1 MNKKNIGIKK
11 YNIGIDIGGSH
22 IRLALVNALNIVDFE
37 EVYILEKN
45 KKDQEE
51 IIKYINTNVF
61 KLYNKILNKN
71 LISSLNILKI
81 GVAFPGIYQDGII
94 YNANNLNIKRYE
106 ILKDFKK
113 IFKNKEIKISND
125 AEASLKA
132 EMQKSLKNIQNG
144 MFLSVGTG
152 IGGKVIQDGKILN
165 ADNLELGHI
174 TFKLG
179 GKKCSCGKD
188 GCLEKYCSMRTLREN
203 LKENI
208 FKNIETKIKN
218 NEEKID
224 FESKHLNL
232 NKLDYEKADIKKI
245 VDEYILNLAYAL
257 RTFSEIFKLEKIVIG
272 GSFSEITNGYL
283 LNKLKEEFR
292 KLPKVSKLEDPEI
305 LNSYFENNSGIIG
318 NLI

>member
-37 EVYILEKN
+37 EVYILDEN

-94 YNANNLNIKRYE
+94 YNANNLNIKKYE

-113 IFKNKEIKISND
+113 IFKNKDIKISND

-132 EMQKSLKNIQNG
+132 EMQKNLKNTKNG

-152 IGGKVIQDGKILN
+152 IGGKVIQNEEILN
-165 ADNLELGHI
+165 GSNLELGHI

-179 GKKCSCGKD
+179 GKKCSCGKY
-188 GCLEKYCSMRTLREN
+188 GCLEKYCSMKFLREN
-203 LKENI
+203 LNKNLL
-208 FKNIETKIKN
+208 KNIETKIKS
-218 NEEKID
+218 NEEKI
-224 FESKHLNL
+224 ELENKHLNL
-232 NKLDYEKADIKKI
+232 NKLDYEKEDIKKI

-272 GSFSEITNGYL
+272 GSFSEIKNEYL
-283 LNKLKEEFR
+283 LNKLKEEFK

-305 LNSYFENNSGIIG
+305 LNSYFKNNSGIIG
-318 NLI
+318 SLI